1 MRLTQPCLFV
11 VVSLS
16 NTAFQDIVRLLNHQS
31 RDLEAIMTI
40 PVDNI
45 RLEEPSSK
53 NWSTNDGRWIIP
65 TKEEMNICA
74 VLLAFCKHPRAN
86 LTPNGSFIWEI
97 YQQESENSWKFH
109 PLSSL
114 ATWIFI
120 KIAYWFNH
128 VTKFCY
134 VITLCSYTVA
144 KRKQSRPDQRG
155 STLRDFLLL
164 RMLRLP

>member
-1 MRLTQPCLFV
+1 MVLIVEHRMRLTQPCLFV

-31 RDLEAIMTI
+31 RHLEAIMTI

-86 LTPNGSFIWEI
+86 LIPNYHMRNLPTGI
-97 YQQESENSWKFH
+97 WKFH

-120 KIAYWFNH
+120 NIAGFNH

-134 VITLCSYTVA
+134 VILSVHIYIYI
-144 KRKQSRPDQRG
+144 P
-155 STLRDFLLL
+155 
-164 RMLRLP
+164 